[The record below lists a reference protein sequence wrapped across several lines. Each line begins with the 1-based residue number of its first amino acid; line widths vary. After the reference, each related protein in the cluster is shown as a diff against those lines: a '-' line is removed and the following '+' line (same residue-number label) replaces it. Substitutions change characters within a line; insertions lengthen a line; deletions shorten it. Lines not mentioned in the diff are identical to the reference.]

1 MPERKVSLLT
11 IIVIAA
17 LIGATLYS
25 SGEAIY
31 RNQAIDQAR
40 TVADMVENIGKWAST
55 YRGLWVKDNKGQELD
70 LGSHLDTMVVTPSIA
85 NSSEITADEA
95 NTVIQFH
102 LKNPALIQRE
112 ISDLT
117 EKSSSTTKFRITSDK
132 FMNPKNAPTAFETT
146 AINET
151 RKNNSKEFYTIS
163 TGQLRYARAL
173 VTTEACMRCHD
184 TPEKAPASVR
194 DLYPTQGYGYE
205 VGKVSGVISI
215 SVPYTFSLLELL
227 KNLSIWAWLCLATLF
242 MSILLLTRKK
252 PANTSNK

>member
-1 MPERKVSLLT
+1 MPQRKVSLLT
-11 IIVIAA
+11 IVIIAT
-17 LIGATLYS
+17 LIGTTLFT

-31 RNQAIDQAR
+31 RKQAIDQAR

-55 YRGLWVKDNKGQELD
+55 YHGLWVRDNKGQELD
-70 LGSHLDTMVVTPSIA
+70 LGSHLDTMVVSPSVA
-85 NSSEITADEA
+85 NYSEITADEA

-132 FMNPKNAPTAFETT
+132 YMNAKNAPTAFETT

-151 RKNNSKEFYTIS
+151 RKNNSKEFYTFS
-163 TGQLRYARAL
+163 NGQLRYARAL
-173 VTTEACMRCHD
+173 VTTDACMRCHD

-215 SVPYTFSLLELL
+215 TVPYTFSTLELAT
-227 KNLSIWAWLCLATLF
+227 NLSIWAWLSLAALLISILCLA
-242 MSILLLTRKK
+242 RKK
-252 PANTSNK
+252 PTNSSNV